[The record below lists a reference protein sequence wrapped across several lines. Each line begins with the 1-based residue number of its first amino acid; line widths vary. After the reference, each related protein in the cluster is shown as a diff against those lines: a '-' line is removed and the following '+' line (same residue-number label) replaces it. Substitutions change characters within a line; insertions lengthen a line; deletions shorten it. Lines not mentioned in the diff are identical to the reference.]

1 MNNPKEII
9 VSSNEITF
17 DKTAYDASLLGGII
31 SKEEFEII
39 IDKIN
44 KIAIDAF
51 FDSKKDKSHSIYKST
66 KIIIII
72 NTIFSILI
80 MLFIAIDKFFLIA
93 VIMLIISIISI
104 LGDLLYIYNYKI
116 THLNNSDL
124 YIKVYIEKYLK
135 ELNKRFSS
143 SLLWKYE
150 PFKKKIIINIIN
162 DN

>member
-1 MNNPKEII
+1 
-9 VSSNEITF
+9 
-17 DKTAYDASLLGGII
+17 
-31 SKEEFEII
+31 
-39 IDKIN
+39 
-44 KIAIDAF
+44 
-51 FDSKKDKSHSIYKST
+51 
-66 KIIIII
+66 
-72 NTIFSILI
+72 